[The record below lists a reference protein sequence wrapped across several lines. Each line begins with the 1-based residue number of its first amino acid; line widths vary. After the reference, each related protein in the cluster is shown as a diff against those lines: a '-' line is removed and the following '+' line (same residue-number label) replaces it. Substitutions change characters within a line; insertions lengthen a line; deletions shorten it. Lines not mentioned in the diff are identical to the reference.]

1 MAGTGYD
8 RQLTIFSPEGRLYQ
22 VEYALKAT
30 KCENLTTIG
39 ICGGDAACIITQKKL
54 PDRLIDPTTVTHMHR
69 ISKHVGCCQSGMYA
83 DGKVIAQRSQYN
95 ASKFELT
102 YGYEMPVSLVA
113 KKTAD
118 FAQMLTQH
126 AYMRPFGVSSMF
138 IGWDDV
144 YGPQLW
150 RSDPA
155 GSVSAFR
162 GCAAGEKE
170 QEAFNNLEKKKIDKT
185 LTTDQVVLTAIDSL
199 QTVTASEFKASDVE
213 IALISNENKKFHTL
227 TIQEIEHYLLLSSER
242 D

>member
-102 YGYEMPVSLVA
+102 YGYEMPISLVA

-126 AYMRPFGVSSMF
+126 AYMRPFGVSS
-138 IGWDDV
+138 I
-144 YGPQLW
+144 
-150 RSDPA
+150 SDPA